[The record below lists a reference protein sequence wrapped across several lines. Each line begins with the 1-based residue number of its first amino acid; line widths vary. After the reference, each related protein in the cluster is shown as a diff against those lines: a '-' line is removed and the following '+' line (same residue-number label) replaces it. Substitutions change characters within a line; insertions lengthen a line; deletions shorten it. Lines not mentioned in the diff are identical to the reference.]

1 VRRKLVPRPSA
12 GLVVALVALFVALG
26 GSAVAKL
33 IITGS
38 SVKNGSLTG
47 VDIKKGSVT
56 GNNIKKGSLTG
67 NNIKN
72 NSLGGAQVNEGS
84 LSKVPSAGNAD
95 TVGGKGAS
103 SFQAADRTALIA
115 GNATGANVLFQ
126 SGGFSVQRVV
136 MGEYLVDAGQS
147 VAGKQLSATASI
159 SGGASQISVAPC
171 GGNAN
176 NPGGINCPVINDN
189 SHVLVLTRNGAGT
202 LTEGTFYL
210 SIGG

>member
-1 VRRKLVPRPSA
+1 MRRKLVPRPSA

-103 SFQAADRTALIA
+103 SFQAADRWALIA
-115 GNATGANVLFQ
+115 GTAAGANILAQ
-126 SGGFSVQRVV
+126 SGGLSVTRSAIGRYVV
-136 MGEYLVDAGQS
+136 GVGGSASSKPLS
-147 VAGKQLSATASI
+147 VTLNGTFGFANAQ
-159 SGGASQISVAPC
+159 PC

-176 NPGGINCPVINDN
+176 NPGGVNCTLFNDTNHILVQTINPAAAAFID
-189 SHVLVLTRNGAGT
+189 A
-202 LTEGTFYL
+202 TFYV